1 MDRRSRGHSSH
12 IVYSK
17 DADMSS
23 QTPPAAT
30 PPADTG
36 RTIFFSAGDPSG
48 DVHAA
53 HLIRDLE
60 RRGGIKAVGYGGP
73 KMAEA
78 GCELH
83 FKLTT
88 LAVMGLSRALLIVHK
103 FWWLYRKADR
113 YFARQRPDAV
123 VLVDFPGFNWWIA
136 KAAKRH
142 GIPVFY
148 YAPPQVWGWAQWR
161 VKKMRRYV
169 DHVLCSLPFEQQWFA
184 ERGCNAT
191 YVGHPFFEEVR
202 RHEMDEEFI
211 DQQAAKGGRVLLL
224 LPGSRTQEVEHNLRR
239 LYEAARIVQAS
250 VGDVR
255 LAVAAFKPAH
265 AEAAIR
271 LAGQMDLDIDI
282 QTGRT
287 PEMIYLS
294 HCCLAVSG
302 SVSLEL
308 LYHGKPTV
316 INYQIGRLGFEAQ
329 RYFRKIKYITL
340 VNLLACDRLPTRDL
354 RLYSPGDPADSEVL
368 FPEYLTYKDRSR
380 EIASHAIR
388 WLTDRDEYDR
398 TVGRMSQL
406 CAKYGKGGA
415 TSRATTYILNQLR
428 GGGAPIPR
436 PHIPL
441 GQDSQAE
448 SATIGRSVTSSDR
461 S

>member
-1 MDRRSRGHSSH
+1 M
-12 IVYSK
+12 
-17 DADMSS
+17 
-23 QTPPAAT
+23 
-30 PPADTG
+30 
-36 RTIFFSAGDPSG
+36 
-48 DVHAA
+48 
-53 HLIRDLE
+53 
-60 RRGGIKAVGYGGP
+60 AVGYGGP

-78 GCELH
+78 GCELRH
-83 FKLTT
+83 DLTT
-88 LAVMGLSRALLIVHK
+88 LAVMGFSRALLHVRR
-103 FWWLYRKADR
+103 FWSLYRKADR

-191 YVGHPFFEEVR
+191 HVGHPFFEEVR
-202 RHEMDEEFI
+202 RHEMDEAFI
-211 DQQAAKGGRVLLL
+211 DQQTAKGGRVLLL

-239 LYEAARIVQAS
+239 LYDAARLVKAS
-250 VGDVR
+250 VRDVR
-255 LAVAAFKPAH
+255 VAVAAFKPAH
-265 AEAAIR
+265 AETALR
-271 LAGQMDLDIDI
+271 LARQMDLDVDI
-282 QTGRT
+282 HTGRT
-287 PEMIYLS
+287 PELIYLS

-316 INYQIGRLGFEAQ
+316 INYQIGRFGYEAQ
-329 RYFRKIKYITL
+329 RHFRKVKYITL

-354 RLYSPGDPADSEVL
+354 RLYSPGDPADAEVI

-380 EIASHAIR
+380 EIAAHAIR

-415 TSRATTYILNQLR
+415 TSRAASYILNALR
-428 GGGAPIPR
+428 GSTPPIPR

-441 GQDSQAE
+441 GPGGQWEHTSPAE
-448 SATIGRSVTSSDR
+448 SAKTTRRGG
-461 S
+461 